1 MTVLASKL
9 SQLEIEPLE
18 IVHNA
23 PLPEQNKNL
32 ETLTHA
38 EGKGD
43 PLEVLMLGGTMPVA
57 SGCSCGS
64 CGSCGACGC
73 CSSNCLCNMPCAC
86 TCSCLCVA

>member
-18 IVHNA
+18 VVPNA

-43 PLEVLMLGGTMPVA
+43 LREVLMLGGAMPVV
-57 SGCSCGS
+57 SGCSCGT
-64 CGSCGACGC
+64 CGC
-73 CSSNCLCNMPCAC
+73 RASTCLCNMPCAC
-86 TCSCLCVA
+86 SCSCQCVA